1 LYKSKIFVEK
11 NRKYLPTA
19 GRVVLPVILVLS
31 MLFHA
36 CRKDPYQTDISGIEL
51 DLQISRFEVD
61 LFGLDFDSIPAAIP
75 MLKGRYG
82 DFFDIFNYRIVNI
95 GGSDQVTYPDYL
107 KSFLSDYL
115 NNEVYRVTMA
125 VFPDL
130 DVLESR
136 LNDAFKRY
144 RYHFPEMQIPAVYSF
159 ISRFNQSIVTSDG
172 LLAVGLDNYLGRDT
186 EFYKR
191 LARHQYQINNM
202 HPAKIPSDC
211 LLGWGIT
218 EFAFNDS
225 ADNVL
230 SNIIYHGRNAYFTK
244 WMLPEQPDSL
254 IMGFTDEQM
263 RFCLNNESR
272 MWEYLV
278 EEKVLFNT
286 DRMTIQKF
294 TGNGPFT
301 GDFTRE
307 SPARAAVWLGWRIV
321 EDYMRHNNRITL
333 RDLMYDNDY
342 QKILTLSKYNP

>member
-1 LYKSKIFVEK
+1 MEK
-11 NRKYLPTA
+11 NPKYLPTA
-19 GRVVLPVILVLS
+19 GGLVQAIILVLI
-31 MLFHA
+31 MLFQG
-36 CRKDPYQTDISGIEL
+36 CRQDPYQTDIGGIEM

-61 LFGLDFDSIPAAIP
+61 LFGLDFDSIPEAIP
-75 MLKGRYG
+75 GLKGRYG
-82 DFFDIFNYRIVNI
+82 DFFDIFNYRIINI
-95 GGSDQVTYPDYL
+95 GGSDMVTYPDYL
-107 KSFLSDYL
+107 KSFLTDYL
-115 NNEVYRVTMA
+115 NNEVYRVTME

-130 DVLESR
+130 EDLQSE
-136 LNDAFKRY
+136 LNNAFRRY
-144 RYHFPEMQIPAVYSF
+144 HYHFPDMIIPQVYSF
-159 ISRFNQSIVTSDG
+159 ISRFNQSIITSDG

-186 EFYKR
+186 EFYNR

-202 HPAKIPSDC
+202 YPAKISSDC

-218 EFAFNDS
+218 EFEYNDS

-230 SNIIYHGRNAYFTK
+230 SNMIYHGRNAYFSK

-254 IMGFTDEQM
+254 IMGFTAEHM
-263 RFCLNNESR
+263 RFCRNNESR

-278 EEKVLFNT
+278 EEKVLFET

-294 TGNGPFT
+294 TGSGPFT

-321 EDYMRHNNRITL
+321 EDYMRHNSRVSLQDIMNE
-333 RDLMYDNDY
+333 NDY

>member
-1 LYKSKIFVEK
+1 MEK
-11 NRKYLPTA
+11 NLKYLPTA
-19 GRVVLPVILVLS
+19 GRFVWPVILVYSL
-31 MLFHA
+31 LFIA
-36 CRKDPYQTDISGIEL
+36 CRKDPYQTDISGIKM

-61 LFGLDFDSIPAAIP
+61 LFGLDFDSIPAAVP
-75 MLKGRYG
+75 MLKDRYG
-82 DFFDIFNYRIVNI
+82 DFFDIFNYRIINI
-95 GGSDQVTYPDYL
+95 GGADQVTYPDYL

-115 NNEVYRVTMA
+115 NNEVYRVTME
-125 VFPDL
+125 VFPEL
-130 DVLESR
+130 DALESQ

-144 RYHFPEMQIPAVYSF
+144 HYHFPEMQIPEVYSF

-172 LLAVGLDNYLGRDT
+172 LLAVGLDNYLGRDA

-218 EFAFNDS
+218 EFVFNDS
-225 ADNVL
+225 VDNVL

-254 IMGFTDEQM
+254 IMGFTAEQM
-263 RFCLNNESR
+263 SFCRNNESR

-278 EEKVLFNT
+278 EEKILFDT

-294 TGNGPFT
+294 TGSGPFT

-321 EDYMRHNNRITL
+321 EDYMRHNSRLTL
-333 RDLMYDNDY
+333 KDLMDENDY

>member
-1 LYKSKIFVEK
+1 VEK
-11 NRKYLPTA
+11 RLKYLPTT
-19 GRVVLPVILVLS
+19 GMLVLPVSLVFV
-31 MLFHA
+31 MLFQA
-36 CRKDPYQTDISGIEL
+36 CKKDPYHTDIAGIEM
-51 DLQISRFEVD
+51 DLQIYRFEED
-61 LFGLDFDSIPAAIP
+61 LFGLDFDSISAAIP
-75 MLKGRYG
+75 MLKDRYG
-82 DFFDIFNYRIVNI
+82 DFFDIFNYRIINI

-107 KSFLSDYL
+107 KSFLTDYL
-115 NNEVYRVTMA
+115 NNEVYRVTME

-130 DVLESR
+130 DALETE
-136 LNDAFKRY
+136 LNNAFKRY
-144 RYHFPEMQIPAVYSF
+144 HYHFREMPVPEVYSF

-218 EFAFNDS
+218 EFEFNDS
-225 ADNVL
+225 MDNVL
-230 SNIIYHGRNAYFTK
+230 SNMIYHGRNAYFTK

-254 IMGFTDEQM
+254 ILGFTAEQM
-263 RFCLNNESR
+263 RFCRNNESR
-272 MWEYLV
+272 MWEYMV
-278 EEKVLFNT
+278 EEKVLFET

-294 TGNGPFT
+294 TGSGPFT

-321 EDYMRHNNRITL
+321 EDYMRHNSRVSL
-333 RDLMYDNDY
+333 QDLMDENDY

>member
-1 LYKSKIFVEK
+1 VEK
-11 NRKYLPTA
+11 RLKYLPVA
-19 GRVVLPVILVLS
+19 NMLVLPVILVLT
-31 MLFHA
+31 MLFLG
-36 CRKDPYQTDISGIEL
+36 CRQDPYQTDIAGIKM
-51 DLQISRFEVD
+51 DLQISRFEQD
-61 LFGLDFDSIPAAIP
+61 LFGMDFDSIPTAIP

-82 DFFDIFNYRIVNI
+82 DFFDIFNYRIINI
-95 GGSDQVTYPDYL
+95 GGSDLVTYPDYL
-107 KSFLSDYL
+107 KSFLTDYL
-115 NNEVYRVTMA
+115 NNEVYRVTMV

-130 DVLESR
+130 EELQIQ
-136 LNDAFKRY
+136 LNNAFKRY
-144 RYHFPEMQIPAVYSF
+144 HYHFPEMQIPEVYSF

-191 LARHQYQINNM
+191 LARPQYQINNM

-211 LLGWGIT
+211 LLGWGNT
-218 EFAFNDS
+218 EFEFNDS

-230 SNIIYHGRNAYFTK
+230 SNMIYHGRNAYFTK

-254 IMGFTDEQM
+254 ILGFTAEQM
-263 RFCLNNESR
+263 RFCRNNESR
-272 MWEYLV
+272 MWEYMV
-278 EEKVLFNT
+278 EEKVLFET

-294 TGNGPFT
+294 TGSGPFT

-321 EDYMRHNNRITL
+321 EDYMRYNSRVSLQN
-333 RDLMYDNDY
+333 LMDENDY

>member
-1 LYKSKIFVEK
+1 ML
-11 NRKYLPTA
+11 
-19 GRVVLPVILVLS
+19 VLPVSLVFV
-31 MLFHA
+31 MLFQA
-36 CRKDPYQTDISGIEL
+36 CKKDPYHTDIAGIEM
-51 DLQISRFEVD
+51 DLQIYRFEED

-75 MLKGRYG
+75 MLKDRYG
-82 DFFDIFNYRIVNI
+82 DFFDIFNYRIINI
-95 GGSDQVTYPDYL
+95 GGSDQVTYTDYL
-107 KSFLSDYL
+107 KSFLTDYL
-115 NNEVYRVTMA
+115 NNEVYRVTME

-130 DVLESR
+130 DALETE
-136 LNDAFKRY
+136 LNNAFKRY
-144 RYHFPEMQIPAVYSF
+144 HHHFPEMPVPEVYSF

-191 LARHQYQINNM
+191 LARHKYQINNM

-218 EFAFNDS
+218 EFEFNDS
-225 ADNVL
+225 MDNVL
-230 SNIIYHGRNAYFTK
+230 SNMIYHGRNAYFTK

-254 IMGFTDEQM
+254 IMGFTSGQM
-263 RFCLNNESR
+263 RFCQNNESR

-278 EEKVLFNT
+278 EEKVLFKT

-294 TGNGPFT
+294 TGSGPFT
-301 GDFTRE
+301 SDFTRE

-321 EDYMRHNNRITL
+321 EDYMRHNSSVSL
-333 RDLMYDNDY
+333 QDLMDEHDY